1 MVKKI
6 FVFSDLHGNVIQ
18 LKKVAHLVQ
27 EEGADH
33 IIFAGDMGFTLLGN
47 HTDMFYSLSKTIT
60 QVRGNVD
67 PSWVFMNAGITVPLM
82 YTSITAF
89 GRSIAITHGDYYDSW
104 SELPIPLTDN
114 DIFITGHTHVAA
126 LAKRRGEPYI
136 LNPGSVTSSRNDLPE
151 SYAII
156 EEHAITIKRV
166 DLGTPIEPM
175 RLDL

>member
-6 FVFSDLHGNVIQ
+6 FVFSDLHGNVAQ
-18 LKKVAHLVQ
+18 LKRVSHLVQ
-27 EEGADH
+27 EEGADQ

-47 HTDMFYSLSKTIT
+47 HIDMFYSLGDSIT

-67 PSWVFMNAGITVPLM
+67 PSWVFMNAGMTVPLM

-89 GRSIAITHGDYYDSW
+89 GRTIGITHGDYYDSW
-104 SELPIPLTDN
+104 SQLSIPLTDS
-114 DIFITGHTHVAA
+114 DIFICGHTHVPV
-126 LAKRRGEPYI
+126 LGKSRGEPYI
-136 LNPGSVTSSRNDLPE
+136 LNPGSVTSSRNGFPE

-175 RLDL
+175 YLEL